1 MSEQQ
6 NKKKSEPELKN
17 RPKRLVRS
25 VVTIERP
32 DAKALAH
39 CNRAEKYRRLREH
52 NGQMRTKLLN
62 WIDERGLSEEVL
74 QVSEPTAFNTLFVVA
89 TRHAL
94 DELSQAPGVVQV
106 AEDGDITTDLP
117 QPERTE

>member
-6 NKKKSEPELKN
+6 HNKKPEPEVKN
-17 RPKRLVRS
+17 RLKRLVRS

-32 DAKALAH
+32 AAEALAQYS
-39 CNRAEKYRRLREH
+39 RAEKYRRLREH
-52 NGQMRTKLLN
+52 NEQMRTRLLN
-62 WIDERGLSEEVL
+62 WINERGLSEEVR

-89 TRHAL
+89 TQHAL

-117 QPERTE
+117 QPKRAE